1 MNSTPA
7 IMKKAIFTMFFVFV
21 YLLTFAQ
28 ATQEQ
33 ADAIIK
39 EALPNNEHGVAVLVA
54 KGGEVVYE
62 KYAGFANVKKKSI
75 VDANTTFR
83 IGSVTKQFTAGA
95 ILKLVEQG
103 KMKLEDP
110 LNKYIEDFPR
120 GGKITIHHLMN
131 HTSGI
136 KSYTDQQGFIE
147 TVSKPVA
154 TVELVNEIK
163 TLGFDFEP
171 GEQWKYNNSA
181 YYILGYLIEQQSG
194 MSYEAFLKKHFLAP
208 AGMTNTGVYDNA
220 KKYKKEA
227 LGYANE
233 EGKIK
238 VSMDWDMTRAGGAG
252 NMYSTVS
259 DLLKW
264 NNYVFSGKAI
274 NDDLLE
280 KAHTQL
286 TLNDGS
292 NYPYGYGWGV
302 GEFRGIDQIAHSGG
316 LHGFLTWLA
325 YYPEIDVTVAV
336 TSNASPPLK
345 IVPGQLGK
353 DMIEVFFKDNLE
365 AREETA
371 MTAEELQK
379 FVGKYEYP
387 GGAIMTVTQEDDKL
401 FAQLSGQSRYQLF
414 PEGGQKFFWK
424 VVDAQVEFHVADN
437 GEVDYGMHSQGG
449 MEMKVPK
456 MKESKA
462 IEMSAEA
469 FEKFAGEYSLNGA
482 SVKVWEEDGSFY
494 TQIQGQPKFEIFP
507 KSANRFFM
515 KVMAVELEFA
525 EGEPVESFTLFQGGR
540 EVVVKRK

>member
-1 MNSTPA
+1 M
-7 IMKKAIFTMFFVFV
+7 
-21 YLLTFAQ
+21 
-28 ATQEQ
+28 
-33 ADAIIK
+33 
-39 EALPNNEHGVAVLVA
+39 AVLVA
-54 KGGEVVYE
+54 KDGEVVYE
-62 KYAGFANVKKKSI
+62 KYAGYANVKKQVE

-83 IGSVTKQFTAGA
+83 IGSVTKQFTAAA

-103 KMKLEDP
+103 KIKLNDP
-110 LNKYIEDFPR
+110 LNKYIEDFPL
-120 GGKITIHHLMN
+120 GDKITIHHLLN

-136 KSYTDQQGFIE
+136 KSYTDQPDFIK
-147 TVSKPVA
+147 TVSKSVA
-154 TVELVNEIK
+154 TKDLVDEIK

-194 MSYEAFLKKHFLAP
+194 MSYEAFLKKHFFEP

-233 EGKIK
+233 EGSMNL
-238 VSMDWDMTRAGGAG
+238 SMDWDMTRAGGAG

-264 NNYVFSGKAI
+264 NNYVFAGKAVKA
-274 NDDLLE
+274 DLLE

-302 GEFRGIDQIAHSGG
+302 GEFRGQEQIAHSGG

-325 YYPEIDVTVAV
+325 YYPEFGVTVAV

-353 DMIEVFFKDNLE
+353 DMMEVFFEENLTS
-365 AREETA
+365 REEA
-371 MTAEELQK
+371 ELTAEELSK
-379 FVGKYEYP
+379 YVGKYEYP
-387 GGAIMTVTQEDDKL
+387 GGAIMTVTQEDNKL
-401 FAQLSGQSRYQLF
+401 FAQLTGQQRFQLF
-414 PEGGQKFFWK
+414 PEGDHKFFWK
-424 VVDAQVEFHVADN
+424 VVDAQIEFHVSDK
-437 GEVDYGMHSQGG
+437 GEVDYGMHAQGG

-462 IEMSAEA
+462 IVMSSEA
-469 FEKFAGEYSLNGA
+469 FEKFAGEYTLNGA
-482 SVKVWEEDGSFY
+482 SVKVWEEEGSFY

-507 KSANRFFM
+507 KSENRFFM
-515 KVMAVELEFA
+515 KELVVEIEFA
-525 EGEPVESFTLFQGGR
+525 DGEPAESFTLFQGGR
-540 EVVVKRK
+540 EVVAKRK